1 MLEPVATVNEPM
13 HLTPEFLGGLLA
25 HDRDAFFFDV
35 DGTLLDIKP
44 NPGDVLAGEPL
55 KTDLIHLAQRA
66 SGAIALVSGRKI
78 EDLDRIF
85 FPLTLPAAGLHGA
98 QIRRSNTIEFLA
110 SDENI
115 RLARP
120 EVEDFAARF
129 PALFLEDKGMTLA
142 VHFRK
147 CPELSEIVRV
157 ELSVIGSKYGLALQ
171 EGKMVVELKPD
182 LFDKGTAIKA
192 FLAVPPFMDRQ
203 PVFFGDDLTDEKGF
217 DVVNASGGV
226 TVKIGASSTR
236 TSARYQLSDPEGVRL
251 VLRQMR

>member
-1 MLEPVATVNEPM
+1 MLEPFAINEPT
-13 HLTPEFLGGLLA
+13 HSTPEFLEGLLA
-25 HDRDAFFFDV
+25 HGRNAFFFDV

-44 NPGDVLAGEPL
+44 EPGDVIAGETL
-55 KTDLIHLAQRA
+55 KTDLIHLAQCAR
-66 SGAIALVSGRKI
+66 GAVALVSGRKI

-85 FPLTLPAAGLHGA
+85 FPLTLPASGMHGA

-110 SDENI
+110 SDEDI
-115 RLARP
+115 RKARP
-120 EVEDFAARF
+120 EVEGFAARF
-129 PALFLEDKGMTLA
+129 PSLFLEDKGMTLA

-192 FLAVPPFMDRQ
+192 FLAVSPFMGRK

-217 DVVNASGGV
+217 DVVNAFGGV
-226 TVKIGASSTR
+226 TVKIGASSMR
-236 TSARYQLSDPEGVRL
+236 TSARYQLSDPEDLRL
-251 VLRQMR
+251 LLRQIR